1 MRRSTGGFVVR
12 SGGIDY
18 GPFRSEALARQSFAL
33 AAAEVNARRKD
44 ESVSP
49 RNQKTFDALHWFG
62 HLLDQWHPEDVDLD
76 ELAMLLGDAV
86 EEDFQRYEFE
96 GSARGFTAQRLRG
109 LAAALTADADADERD
124 RANQ

>member
-1 MRRSTGGFVVR
+1 MVR
-12 SGGIDY
+12 SGGIDH
-18 GPFRSEALARQSFAL
+18 GPFRLEALARQSFAL
-33 AAAEVNARRKD
+33 AAAEVNARRND

-49 RNQKTFDALHWFG
+49 RNQKTFDALHWLG
-62 HLLDQWHPEDVDLD
+62 HLLDQWHPEDLDMD

-96 GSARGFTAQRLRG
+96 GSAPGFAAQRLRD
-109 LAAALTADADADERD
+109 LAAALTAEADERD